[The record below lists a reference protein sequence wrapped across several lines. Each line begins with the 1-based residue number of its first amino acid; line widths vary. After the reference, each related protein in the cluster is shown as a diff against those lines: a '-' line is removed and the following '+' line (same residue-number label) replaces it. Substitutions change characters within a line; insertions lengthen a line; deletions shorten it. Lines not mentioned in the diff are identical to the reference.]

1 MKTITEVVKESKSLV
16 KEIDELVKVAQNTK
30 LVGDNILN
38 KWFDRKEYYGEM
50 VEDDDKV
57 IITQEVGIGVKPS
70 VDYVND
76 EIVIKFGREIRRY
89 KVGCL
94 DRGSIKAYVTNGVLT
109 VEGRRCDYDREAE
122 EDSGSGEEE

>member
-16 KEIDELVKVAQNTK
+16 KEIDELVKVAKDTK

-38 KWFDRKEYYGEM
+38 RWFDKKEYYGEM
-50 VEDDDKV
+50 IEEDDKIV
-57 IITQEVGIGVKPS
+57 ITQEVGLGFKPT

-76 EIVIKFGREIRRY
+76 EIVIRFGKEIRKY

-109 VEGRRCDYDREAE
+109 IEARRCGYDRETK
-122 EDSGSGEEE
+122 EDSGSREEE